1 MQGFKVGE
9 EKFGDFAGGNS
20 FASGSGRINVVG
32 PKNTWRK
39 YNGKIG
45 KGHAVGV
52 TTETTVFD
60 SDLKRLDDFESMGSS
75 DAEKVFSKKGGP
87 QVNLNAALENNIKAV
102 VEYLQD
108 SIRSGKWKQPGTV

>member
-52 TTETTVFD
+52 RASSNGRTQMRERTKERLIGERKIGNRGRD
-60 SDLKRLDDFESMGSS
+60 EKRLFGFRRRRRCSNPVCIELG
-75 DAEKVFSKKGGP
+75 
-87 QVNLNAALENNIKAV
+87 
-102 VEYLQD
+102 
-108 SIRSGKWKQPGTV
+108 R